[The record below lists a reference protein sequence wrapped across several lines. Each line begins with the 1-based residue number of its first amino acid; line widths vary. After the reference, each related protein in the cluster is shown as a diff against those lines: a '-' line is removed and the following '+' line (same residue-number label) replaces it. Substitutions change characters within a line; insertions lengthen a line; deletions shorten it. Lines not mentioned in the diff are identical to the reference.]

1 LNEQLRNYVALH
13 RGEIEEA
20 LRRWLPVSSQPGA
33 RRLNEALDY
42 ALFPGGK
49 RLRPVFALLASELAG
64 ATREQATLVACAV
77 EFIHTSSLILDDLPS
92 MDDAGLRRN
101 REALHLVY
109 GEGLAVLAAVALLNQ
124 AYALLTRTARG
135 SRRAVAVELLLKETA
150 RSIGADGM
158 VGGQVVDLE
167 LRAGGA
173 DAEATEAVASRDLK
187 TVALMRLMMTAGAL
201 ACDADAADTR
211 ALARFGECVGRAY
224 QICDDLLDQL
234 GLTAELGKPALQDAR
249 HLRLNSVG
257 ALGVEGAQRL
267 AVSLVEDG
275 IDTLEER
282 FGARLEV
289 RLLGECARLVLRRVE
304 QLESPVH
311 AYAFAQPF

>member
-1 LNEQLRNYVALH
+1 MNEQLRNYVAQH
-13 RGEIEEA
+13 REEIEEA

-33 RRLNEALDY
+33 QRLNEALGY

-49 RLRPVFALLASELAG
+49 RLRPVFALLASRLAG
-64 ATREQATLVACAV
+64 ATREQAMLVACAV

-135 SRRAVAVELLLKETA
+135 CRRADAVELLLKETA

-173 DAEATEAVASRDLK
+173 DMEAVASRDLK

-201 ACDADAADTR
+201 ACDAAAADTS

-224 QICDDLLDQL
+224 QICDDLLD
-234 GLTAELGKPALQDAR
+234 GFGVAAEMGKPARQDAR

-257 ALGVEGAQRL
+257 ALGIEGAHRL

-275 IDTLEER
+275 IDRLEER
-282 FGARLEV
+282 FGARPEV
-289 RLLGECARLVLRRVE
+289 RLLGECARLVLNRVE
-304 QLESPVH
+304 QLEPLAP
-311 AYAFAQPF
+311 AYAFAHPL